1 MAGLRQCCATGS
13 LHSGEATGRFATVHG
28 LETYIADAPNGGAN
42 NGIIVIIPDAF
53 GLALPNNKLLA
64 DAYAKRT
71 GCQVFLPDFM
81 GGFIVPHEV
90 MISFKAM
97 SAPGLLN
104 NLYKVG
110 HFVYL
115 LRWLPFIL
123 FYLSESKCK
132 PRIIA
137 FFKALKENE
146 AKDKPVGT
154 AGFCWGG
161 KYVTE
166 LCWDQVKSKNGK
178 RLVDSGFTAH
188 PSNMKYPGDFEM
200 IVLPYSCAAA
210 EHDQMMS
217 PEQAK
222 QTKDILSAKTAKT
235 KDSGVEHEFEMYD
248 GAHHG
253 FAVRADEDEKVEAEQ
268 GKKAEDQAVNW
279 FKHWFAKPPPD
290 VSA

>member
-1 MAGLRQCCATGS
+1 M
-13 LHSGEATGRFATVHG
+13 
-28 LETYIADAPNGGAN
+28 
-42 NGIIVIIPDAF
+42 
-53 GLALPNNKLLA
+53 
-64 DAYAKRT
+64 
-71 GCQVFLPDFM
+71 
-81 GGFIVPHEV
+81 PHEL

-97 SAPGLLN
+97 SATGLWN

-110 HFVYL
+110 HLMYL
-115 LRWLPFIL
+115 IRWLPWVL

-132 PRIIA
+132 PRIMS

-166 LCWDQVKSKNGK
+166 LCWDQVKAENGK
-178 RLVDSGFTAH
+178 RLVDCGFTAH

-200 IVLPYSCAAA
+200 IILPYSCAAA

-235 KDSGVEHEFEMYD
+235 KDSGVEHEFQMYD

-253 FAVRADEDEKVEAEQ
+253 FAVRGKYYSDLAERMLTASIADEDEKIEAEQ
-268 GKKAEDQAVNW
+268 GKRAEDQAVNW
-279 FKHWFAKPPPD
+279 FKRWFAKPPPEPTQ
-290 VSA
+290 